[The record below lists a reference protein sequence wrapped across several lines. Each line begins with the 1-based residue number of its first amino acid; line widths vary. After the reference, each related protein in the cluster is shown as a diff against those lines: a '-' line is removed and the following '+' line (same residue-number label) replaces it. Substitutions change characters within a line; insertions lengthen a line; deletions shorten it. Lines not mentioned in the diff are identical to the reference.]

1 MSRRKRPRRRT
12 IRSHWTL
19 TVAPAWR
26 DALGDPAAVRALA
39 ERPGTRLRET
49 SRGTTSIVR
58 FGGDRLVVKRSL
70 IQERRRWIQWHS
82 LYRGGEGARAYRN
95 LARLREAGVRVPEPV
110 FALEE
115 TRCGFVVAS
124 WHAYRH
130 LEGEAC
136 TCADAPLVARTL
148 KGLHDAGWV
157 HRDPH
162 VRNFLK
168 HAGEAGIIDCARARP
183 WRFGY
188 ARRYD
193 LVLLDKCCPGA
204 CVHYPGWSES
214 DALYRLAERHNGWIV
229 LWRRVKRTVRGWFGV
244 RRQDE
249 PDDADA
255 VPGGGAG

>member
-1 MSRRKRPRRRT
+1 MSRRQRPRRRT

-19 TVAPAWR
+19 TAAPAWR
-26 DALGDPAAVRALA
+26 GALGGAAAARALTT
-39 ERPGTRLRET
+39 RPDRLIQEN
-49 SRGTTSIVR
+49 SRGTTALVR
-58 FGGDRLVVKRSL
+58 LGGDVLVVKRSL

-95 LARLREAGVRVPEPV
+95 LTCLREAGVRVPEPV

-115 TRCGFVVAS
+115 TRRGFVVAS
-124 WHAYRH
+124 WHAYRY
-130 LEGEAC
+130 LEGEPC

-148 KGLHDAGWV
+148 EGLHDAGWV

-168 HAGEAGIIDCARARP
+168 HGGEAGIIDCARARP

-204 CVHYPGWSES
+204 RVHYPGFSGA
-214 DALYRLAERHNGWIV
+214 DLLYRLAQRHNGWIV

-244 RRQDE
+244 HRDE
-249 PDDADA
+249 ETKGTAADRE
-255 VPGGGAG
+255 GWTR